1 MNTNTLSEIDV
12 EMIFKLIKWAEQDE
26 KFLNE
31 FATWGKWNQGLWGAA
46 DENFLRNMFGDPEDP
61 EAMKVVR
68 NGECQ
73 TAFCMAGQAA
83 VQTGHRLI
91 FNDTTDIHN
100 AESSSYIAAVS
111 AAECVPQEPVGRDEK
126 GRVIYRD
133 VEGESPRYISDVA
146 REALGLEYEEADR
159 FFNGDNG
166 ITDLKEYANWFCNR
180 RNLPLLFPDA
190 DIYDDGESD
199 DISF

>member
-1 MNTNTLSEIDV
+1 MNTSTPPELDV

-26 KFLNE
+26 KFLDE
-31 FATWGKWNQGLWGAA
+31 YVTWGKWDQSLWGAA
-46 DENFLRNMFGDPEDP
+46 DKRFLERMFGDPEDP
-61 EAMKVVR
+61 EAMKAVR
-68 NGECQ
+68 NGECR

-91 FNDTTDIHN
+91 FNDETDLRDT
-100 AESSSYIAAVS
+100 SYQWMPAVS

-133 VEGESPRYISDVA
+133 IEGESPRYISDVA

-166 ITDLKEYANWFCNR
+166 VTDLKEYANWFCNR